1 MSEYMRNRVQ
11 WFGKSTSV
19 WTEMG
24 SSYLVQVTGLICGGV
39 FVTLLA
45 IYLVLLWRNR
55 LKQRML
61 KLQKKA
67 FCDLMADDSALRHYL
82 AGGEITP
89 KLLDVRKVQQ
99 KALQEVLLQ
108 QLEESTDD
116 LQKERI
122 RFLAGQAFSAL
133 YRTQLGSMKWSERIN
148 TLLYIEQF
156 QMTEL
161 LPRLEEMMRSSSCSI
176 QERFIILR
184 TYARSGYVRLVKEL
198 LRRNTA
204 MSDSQY
210 LQIMLLLTDEIWE
223 KVVDH
228 YAELPVQAKCSVV
241 DAMRI
246 RNVQTTREL
255 ALLERLLFEDHVE
268 QRIFSLRALAQ
279 IGRMSD
285 GTKDKLLQAWHEE
298 RGSRS
303 RLERLMYARLLGRV
317 HAEGFIEHLNGLMG
331 DPAYEIRQEAANSL
345 AQYEQGIEKLRCV
358 ARVHPDKYARQI
370 AEETLERKQYE
381 RKMA

>member
-1 MSEYMRNRVQ
+1 MSEYMRDKMQ
-11 WFGKSTSV
+11 GFGRSMSG
-19 WTEMG
+19 WTETG
-24 SSYLVQVTGLICGGV
+24 SNYLVQVTGVICGGV
-39 FVTLLA
+39 FVTLLI
-45 IYLVLLWRNR
+45 IYLILLWRNQLTKR
-55 LKQRML
+55 TL
-61 KLQKKA
+61 KLQKGA
-67 FCDLMADDSALRHYL
+67 FRDLIADDSALRHYF

-89 KLLDVRKVQQ
+89 KLLDMRKVQQ
-99 KALQEVLLQ
+99 EALQEVLLQ

-116 LQKERI
+116 LQREKI
-122 RFLAGQAFSAL
+122 RLLAGQAFGTL
-133 YRTQLGSMKWSERIN
+133 YRTKLSSMKWSQRIN

-161 LPRLEEMMRSSSCSI
+161 LPRLEEMMRSSLCTN

-184 TYARSGYVRLVKEL
+184 MYARTGYVRLVKEL
-198 LRRNTA
+198 LRKNTA
-204 MSDSQY
+204 MSDPQY

-223 KVVDH
+223 KVIDH
-228 YAELPVQAKCSVV
+228 YEDLPVQAKYNVV

-246 RNVQTTREL
+246 RNVQSTREL

-279 IGRMSD
+279 IGRLSD
-285 GTKDKLLQAWHEE
+285 GTKEKLLLAWQEE
-298 RGSRS
+298 GGIRS

-317 HAEGFIEHLNGLMG
+317 HTEGFIEHLNGLMG

-345 AQYEQGIEKLRCV
+345 AQYDQGIEKLRCV